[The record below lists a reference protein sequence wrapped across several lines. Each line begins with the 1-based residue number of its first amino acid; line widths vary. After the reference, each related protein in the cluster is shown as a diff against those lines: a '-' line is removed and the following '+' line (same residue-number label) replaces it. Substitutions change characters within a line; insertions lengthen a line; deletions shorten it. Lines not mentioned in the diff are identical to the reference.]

1 VLAIAL
7 AAVALAAPPPT
18 PGTSLRVTVRDP
30 LTLHAAGFGRR
41 ETVRVTVET
50 RRGTTV
56 RTIKATLRGRF
67 VVRFPGVA
75 LDGASDLDV
84 SAVGSRGHRAS
95 FSVRHTTGGAVS
107 KI

>member
-1 VLAIAL
+1 VLALALSLLAL
-7 AAVALAAPPPT
+7 AGPPST
-18 PGTSLRVTVRDP
+18 PGTSLRVTDRTP

-41 ETVRVTVET
+41 EAVRVTVAGKGGT
-50 RRGTTV
+50 DVRTVKASLRGTF
-56 RTIKATLRGRF
+56 TIAFPRF
-67 VVRFPGVA
+67 A

-84 SAVGSRGHRAS
+84 TAVGARGHRAS